1 MVLSG
6 VGTTLREERLRRNF
20 SLEHVSSVTR
30 IAARYLDAIENDRPD
45 DLPGVV
51 FTRGFVQQY
60 ARFLAIP
67 DEALLAQLPR
77 VNVEAVALPVAHSKT
92 PKPFWTQ
99 QTRRMSLTLGAA
111 VVAAGLLAAI
121 SVVLSPAGL
130 AQSASERVRGASV
143 AGLDWMRAKIARPG
157 TLDPTRTLA
166 SPTAPPATAPPESAA
181 TSIAATEPPSRML
194 SATVATE
201 VAAVSA
207 IQVLLRARATAWV
220 QVTADGKSA
229 FTGLLRANDSREISG
244 NQLVKV
250 MTGNAGALEVSLNGK
265 PLDALGITGQVR
277 TIRLTAEGLLP
288 DLKIPAAAPD
298 PL

>member
-1 MVLSG
+1 
-6 VGTTLREERLRRNF
+6 
-20 SLEHVSSVTR
+20 
-30 IAARYLDAIENDRPD
+30 
-45 DLPGVV
+45 
-51 FTRGFVQQY
+51 
-60 ARFLAIP
+60 
-67 DEALLAQLPR
+67 
-77 VNVEAVALPVAHSKT
+77 
-92 PKPFWTQ
+92 
-99 QTRRMSLTLGAA
+99 
-111 VVAAGLLAAI
+111 
-121 SVVLSPAGL
+121 
-130 AQSASERVRGASV
+130 
-143 AGLDWMRAKIARPG
+143 
-157 TLDPTRTLA
+157 
-166 SPTAPPATAPPESAA
+166 
-181 TSIAATEPPSRML
+181 
-194 SATVATE
+194 
-201 VAAVSA
+201 VSA